1 MQEVNLKK
9 FIVFSLFYLTFL
21 FQAPSLH
28 RKFQLQDL
36 WICALAWWC
45 QKNHFTSHTHTHTPY
60 LLNTSLTTFLFT
72 PLVIHVRHRHELR
85 KTYIC
90 SSIPTCLIIFS
101 MFLWGIENLYVAFPN
116 SVKERVT
123 KTGLFQL
130 LSKNA

>member
-45 QKNHFTSHTHTHTPY
+45 QKNHFTSHTHTHTIPSQHFT
-60 LLNTSLTTFLFT
+60 NNFSLHTTRYSRATPSWIEKDLHLF
-72 PLVIHVRHRHELR
+72 
-85 KTYIC
+85 
-90 SSIPTCLIIFS
+90 
-101 MFLWGIENLYVAFPN
+101 
-116 SVKERVT
+116 
-123 KTGLFQL
+123 
-130 LSKNA
+130 